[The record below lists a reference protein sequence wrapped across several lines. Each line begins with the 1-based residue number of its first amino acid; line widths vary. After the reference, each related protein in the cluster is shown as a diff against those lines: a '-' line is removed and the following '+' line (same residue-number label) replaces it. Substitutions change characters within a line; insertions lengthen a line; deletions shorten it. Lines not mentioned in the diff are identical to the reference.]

1 MTAMNSRKRFLGA
14 LCSRCGGVE
23 RFRSDHSCVRC
34 KLEQSKARRIAAAK
48 ARKSAGASKTFRGK
62 PCQACGRWL
71 RFRAT
76 GKCVACDRA
85 GYYARNGHRQ
95 RRTYPRRD
103 ALARGEE
110 PTSASLA
117 RTATTAPAT
126 RSPGAASSASG
137 RCRAGG

>member
-1 MTAMNSRKRFLGA
+1 MAAMNSRKRFLGVP
-14 LCSRCGGVE
+14 CSRCGGAE

-34 KLEQSKARRIAAAK
+34 KLEQSTARRVAAAK

-62 PCQACGRWL
+62 PCQACGLWL

-103 ALARGEE
+103 ALARGEHTYVGK
-110 PTSASLA
+110 PA
-117 RTATTAPAT
+117 RTGTTAPAT

-137 RCRAGG
+137 RCRSGG